1 MERFNENA
9 IARQDARETPALLD
23 DFLIRAFLAGA
34 AVALAAGPLGCLV
47 VWRRMSY
54 FGDTIAHGALPG
66 VALGIAL
73 GFNPV
78 LGVLG
83 VAAIVALAV
92 LLFRRGRRLPNDAIL
107 GMLSHSALSIGLIAL
122 AFMSAVR
129 VDLTAL
135 LFGDILAVSW
145 TEVWWTIAG
154 AMVVLALV
162 GAVWRPMV
170 AATIDEDL
178 ARAEGVPVQAL
189 SIFFM
194 LLVAAVVALAMKLV
208 GVLLVTALM
217 IIPAVAARRVVRSPE
232 QMALAAPLFGLASV
246 GIGLA
251 ASATVDTPSGPS
263 IVATAFALFLSV
275 NLMAGL
281 RRAA

>member
-1 MERFNENA
+1 M
-9 IARQDARETPALLD
+9 LD

-73 GFNPV
+73 GFDPT

-83 VAAIVALAV
+83 VAVLVALLV
-92 LLFRRGRRLPNDAIL
+92 LAFRRGRRLPSDAIL
-107 GMLSHSALSIGLIAL
+107 GMLSHSALSIGMIGL

-145 TEVWWTIAG
+145 PEVWTTAAG
-154 AMVVLALV
+154 AAAVLTLLLA
-162 GAVWRPMV
+162 AWRPLV
-170 AATIDEDL
+170 AATVDEDL
-178 ARAEGVPVQAL
+178 ARAEGVPAAAL
-189 SIFFM
+189 SVFFM
-194 LLVAAVVALAMKLV
+194 LLVAGVVALAMKVV
-208 GVLLVTALM
+208 GVLLVTALLV
-217 IIPAVAARRVVRSPE
+217 IPAVTARRLARSPE
-232 QMALAAPLFGLASV
+232 EMAVLAPVFGVGAVAGGLALS
-246 GIGLA
+246 LYA
-251 ASATVDTPSGPS
+251 DTPSGPS
-263 IVATAFALFLSV
+263 IVAAAFALFLV
-275 NLMAGL
+275 TTVLGF
-281 RRAA
+281 RRAT

>member
-1 MERFNENA
+1 MADFA
-9 IARQDARETPALLD
+9 LD
-23 DFLIRAFLAGA
+23 DFLVRAFCAGA

-73 GFNPV
+73 GFSPT

-83 VAAIVALAV
+83 VAIAVALLV

-107 GMLSHSALSIGLIAL
+107 GMLSHAALSIGLIGL

-145 TEVWWTIAG
+145 REVAG
-154 AMVVLALV
+154 TVVGAAVVLALV
-162 GAVWRPMV
+162 AATWRPMV
-170 AATIDEDL
+170 AATVDEDL
-178 ARAEGVPVQAL
+178 ARAEGVPVAAL

-194 LLVAAVVALAMKLV
+194 LLVAGLVALALKLV

-217 IIPAVAARRVVRSPE
+217 VIPAVTARRIAHSPE
-232 QMALAAPLFGLASV
+232 QMALTAPLFGLAAV
-246 GIGLA
+246 VVGLA
-251 ASATVDTPSGPS
+251 LSATVDTPSGPS
-263 IVATAFALFLSV
+263 IVVSAFAFFLVVTLATA
-275 NLMAGL
+275 L
-281 RRAA
+281 RREA

>member
-1 MERFNENA
+1 MLGDF
-9 IARQDARETPALLD
+9 LFD
-23 DFLIRAFLAGA
+23 DFMVRAFLAGA

-66 VALGIAL
+66 VALGIAA
-73 GFNPV
+73 GISPT

-83 VAAIVALAV
+83 VAAVVALMVVA
-92 LLFRRGRRLPNDAIL
+92 FRRGRRLPNDAIL
-107 GMLSHSALSIGLIAL
+107 GMLSHSALAIGLIAL

-145 TEVWWTIAG
+145 PEVYWTMAG
-154 AMVVLALV
+154 STVVLTLLAAL
-162 GAVWRPMV
+162 WRPMV
-170 AATIDEDL
+170 AATVDEDL

-194 LLVAAVVALAMKLV
+194 LLVAGVVALAMKLV

-217 IIPAVAARRVVRSPE
+217 VIPAVTARRIVRSPE
-232 QMALAAPLFGLASV
+232 TMALAAPLFGLASV
-246 GIGLA
+246 AVGLTL
-251 ASATVDTPSGPS
+251 SATVDTPSGPS
-263 IVATAFALFLSV
+263 IVVAAFALFLGV
-275 NLMAGL
+275 TLGAGL

>member
-1 MERFNENA
+1 
-9 IARQDARETPALLD
+9 LLD
-23 DFLIRAFLAGA
+23 DFMIRAFLAGA

-73 GFNPV
+73 GFNPT

-83 VAAIVALAV
+83 VAVIVALAV

-107 GMLSHSALSIGLIAL
+107 GMLSHSALSIGLIGL

-145 TEVWWTIAG
+145 PEVYWTIAG
-154 AMVVLALV
+154 SAAVLVLLAF
-162 GAVWRPMV
+162 VWRPMV
-170 AATIDEDL
+170 AATVDEDL
-178 ARAEGVPVQAL
+178 ARAEGAPVAAL

-194 LLVAAVVALAMKLV
+194 LLVAGLVALAMKLV
-208 GVLLVTALM
+208 GVLLVTSLM
-217 IIPAVAARRVVRSPE
+217 VIPAVTARRVVRSPE
-232 QMALAAPLFGLASV
+232 TMALAAPLFGFASV
-246 GIGLA
+246 AIGLTL
-251 ASATVDTPSGPS
+251 SATIDTPSGPS
-263 IVATAFALFLSV
+263 IVVAAFALFLAVSLV
-275 NLMAGL
+275 AGL
-281 RRAA
+281 WREA

>member
-1 MERFNENA
+1 MM
-9 IARQDARETPALLD
+9 LD
-23 DFLIRAFLAGA
+23 DFLVRAFLAGA

-73 GFNPV
+73 GFSPI

-83 VAAIVALAV
+83 VAVLVALMV
-92 LLFRRGRRLPNDAIL
+92 LVFRRGGRLPNDAIL
-107 GMLSHSALSIGLIAL
+107 GMLSHSALSIGMIGL

-145 TEVWWTIAG
+145 SEVGLTAAG
-154 AMVVLALV
+154 AALVLAL
-162 GAVWRPMV
+162 AAFAWRPLV
-170 AATIDEDL
+170 AATVDEDL
-178 ARAEGVPVQAL
+178 ARAEGVPVAAL

-194 LLVAAVVALAMKLV
+194 LLVAGVVALAMKVV
-208 GVLLVTALM
+208 GVLLVTALLV
-217 IIPAVAARRVVRSPE
+217 IPAVTARRLARSPE
-232 QMALAAPLFGLASV
+232 QMAMTAPLFGVAAV
-246 GIGLA
+246 AAGLMLSLYA
-251 ASATVDTPSGPS
+251 DTPSGPS
-263 IVATAFALFLSV
+263 IVVAAFVLFLATTAV
-275 NLMAGL
+275 LAIGEGAQK
-281 RRAA
+281 RR

>member
-1 MERFNENA
+1 M
-9 IARQDARETPALLD
+9 LD
-23 DFLIRAFLAGA
+23 DFMIRAFLAGA

-92 LLFRRGRRLPNDAIL
+92 VLFRRGRRLPNDAIL

-162 GAVWRPMV
+162 AAVWRPMV

-263 IVATAFALFLSV
+263 IVAAAFALFLTV
-275 NLMAGL
+275 TFLGGL